1 MKLTSSEALKIL
13 EETRKDFENQ
23 RWIDHSICVGKSA
36 GKIAEALN
44 KKGMNLDIDK
54 AITLGYIHDIGKK
67 VGEFHG
73 HVINGYNYLKKI

>member
-1 MKLTSSEALKIL
+1 MKLTSNEALKIL

-44 KKGMNLDIDK
+44 MMNFCRLC
-54 AITLGYIHDIGKK
+54 
-67 VGEFHG
+67 
-73 HVINGYNYLKKI
+73 